1 MSNDYF
7 ERWVLLFFFFT
18 KSVYKAQADL
28 KSVLQ
33 DICITVIF
41 VGKVVS
47 MHSTVFQNLMFLL
60 SFIVLNNI
68 CSWWAEVICET
79 FSTQA
84 ELVKSEQNRVWRDK
98 SGFVTNN

>member
-47 MHSTVFQNLMFLL
+47 MHSTVF
-60 SFIVLNNI
+60 
-68 CSWWAEVICET
+68 
-79 FSTQA
+79 
-84 ELVKSEQNRVWRDK
+84 
-98 SGFVTNN
+98 

>member
-7 ERWVLLFFFFT
+7 ERWVLLFFFT

-47 MHSTVFQNLMFLL
+47 MHSTVF
-60 SFIVLNNI
+60 
-68 CSWWAEVICET
+68 
-79 FSTQA
+79 
-84 ELVKSEQNRVWRDK
+84 
-98 SGFVTNN
+98 